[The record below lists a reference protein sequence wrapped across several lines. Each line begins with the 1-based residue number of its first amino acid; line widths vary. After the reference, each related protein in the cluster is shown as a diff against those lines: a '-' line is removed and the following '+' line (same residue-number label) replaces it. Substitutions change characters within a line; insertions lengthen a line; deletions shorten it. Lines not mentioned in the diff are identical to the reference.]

1 MFFNIIVYLKHVKK
15 TIIYYFY
22 FSEGEGAPKQH
33 RENFTHHAEIETV
46 TSVDQQMIPFKG
58 QLGLKVYMKNKPKK
72 WGVKIWTLAGQNGY
86 VYRFSVCVCGDN
98 RSLMMDEETEDLDP
112 SIGMSGQTVLGLLQ
126 RIPPGVQVFFDNYF
140 ASPALLVRLK

>member
-1 MFFNIIVYLKHVKK
+1 VFFNIFVNVKHVKK
-15 TIIYYFY
+15 QSFT
-22 FSEGEGAPKQH
+22 FSIFLNVREFLNNIA
-33 RENFTHHAEIETV
+33 ENFAHHAEIKTV
-46 TSVDQQMIPFKG
+46 TSVDEQMIPFKG

-72 WGVKIWTLAGQNGY
+72 WGVKIWTLAGQSGY
-86 VYRFSVCVCGDN
+86 VYRCSVSGDN
-98 RSLMMDEETEDLDP
+98 CSLMKDEEMEDLDL